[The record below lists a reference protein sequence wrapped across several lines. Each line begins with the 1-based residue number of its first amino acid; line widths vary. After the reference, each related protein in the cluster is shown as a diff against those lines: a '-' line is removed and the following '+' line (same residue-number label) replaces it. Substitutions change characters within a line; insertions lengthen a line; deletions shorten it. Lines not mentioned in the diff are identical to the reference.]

1 MVQPPVSLPLGAE
14 QHFAASFYAF
24 KFAASQSN
32 LMRQLHLQPLSVEV
46 WASREEENDILV
58 GIAKVLEL
66 TVCIFAHAHGTTCCL
81 SRYRFTDTF
90 ILLCVAFT
98 LLPLVHRKVHVWGP
112 LICTW

>member
-90 ILLCVAFT
+90 ILLWPSHYCLSYIYMYMYNAS
-98 LLPLVHRKVHVWGP
+98 
-112 LICTW
+112 